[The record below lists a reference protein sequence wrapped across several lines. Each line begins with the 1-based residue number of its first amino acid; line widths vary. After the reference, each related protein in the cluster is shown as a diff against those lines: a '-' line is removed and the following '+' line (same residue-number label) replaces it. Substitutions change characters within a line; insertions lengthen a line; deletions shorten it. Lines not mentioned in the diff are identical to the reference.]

1 MNLQQEGRIY
11 ILKLFEKMSVMQI
24 VLIAVSVIVLI
35 MLSLK
40 DVFYTGSQNEIKE
53 ENETMEIN
61 NDEYVKELEGR
72 LKTVLATVDGVGK
85 VDVMITLKASAEK
98 IALKDIPVS
107 SDITNE
113 EKAGGDKK
121 QQTNSKSEEST
132 IYEENGKDKVPY
144 VVKEIEPQIMGVVV
158 VSQGGDN
165 PTVKKEIIEAVQV
178 LFGIETH
185 MIKVMKQL

>member
-11 ILKLFEKMSVMQI
+11 ILKLFEKMSMMQI

-53 ENETMEIN
+53 ENKTMEIN

-98 IALKDIPVS
+98 VALKDIPVS

>member
-11 ILKLFEKMSVMQI
+11 ILKLFEKMNVMQI

-40 DVFYTGSQNEIKE
+40 DVFYNGSQNEIKE

>member
-1 MNLQQEGRIY
+1 M
-11 ILKLFEKMSVMQI
+11 KLFEKMSVMQI